1 VNYLR
6 TKLIF
11 LIALTCL
18 TVLAFQGFFGG
29 PFDTSWWDG
38 R

>member
-1 VNYLR
+1 M
-6 TKLIF
+6 F

-18 TVLAFQGFFGG
+18 TVLAFQGFLGL
-29 PFDTSWWDG
+29 FDTSWWDG

>member
-1 VNYLR
+1 VNFLR

-18 TVLAFQGFFGG
+18 TVLAFQGFFGW
-29 PFDTSWWDG
+29 DTSWWDG

>member
-11 LIALTCL
+11 LIALACL
-18 TVLAFQGFFGG
+18 TVLAFQGFFSWD
-29 PFDTSWWDG
+29 PSWWDG

>member
-18 TVLAFQGFFGG
+18 TVLAFQGFFG
-29 PFDTSWWDG
+29 FDTSWWDG
-38 R
+38 H